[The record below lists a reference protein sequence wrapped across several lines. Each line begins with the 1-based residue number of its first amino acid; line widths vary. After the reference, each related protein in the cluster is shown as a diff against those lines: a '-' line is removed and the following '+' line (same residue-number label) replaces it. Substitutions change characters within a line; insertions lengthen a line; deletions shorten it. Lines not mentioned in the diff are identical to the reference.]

1 MSGFEGF
8 RDSPQAPFYRAG
20 ARSPDDT
27 WNEASRRLEKMIES
41 ATAAARHQPIEMT
54 IERAC
59 SWHRGIFLSTF
70 PREAGHIRA
79 DHEPAEF
86 AIPIEIDGETVST
99 PMHGALPHSEILTRL
114 RGACETFN
122 TERAALQRRTGTLT
136 AVEGATPSATL
147 YAMILE
153 IHPLHRRQPARRLRR
168 AAGRTRFAGPPDGP
182 LRPRDRPPRRV
193 SGLGNA
199 QRRRA
204 HDRAAG
210 RADRRTGTMMAQR
223 RAHHALSYGT

>member
-86 AIPIEIDGETVST
+86 AIPIEIDGETVTT

-136 AVEGATPSATL
+136 AVEGATPPATL

-153 IHPLHRRQPARRLRR
+153 IHPFIDGNLR
-168 AAGRTRFAGPPDGP
+168 AAYVALQVGLASLGLPTVRFGHAIDRHDECLGWAMRNDAERTIAP
-182 LRPRDRPPRRV
+182 LAELIV
-193 SGLGNA
+193 ELA
-199 QRRRA
+199 Q
-204 HDRAAG
+204 
-210 RADRRTGTMMAQR
+210 
-223 RAHHALSYGT
+223 